1 VSQTDAQRLF
11 FALNP
16 PADVRRQVDRVRL
29 KVGPVDARPV
39 PAENLH
45 ITLAFLGRIENERLE
60 SLAGLMSQLPP
71 PHTSLILDRCGW
83 FKRARVGWIGCS
95 SVAEDILEFQG
106 KLVEMIRELELEL
119 DDRPWTP
126 HITVYRKMRTRPV
139 MVAFKPIRWDLD
151 SYDLMV
157 SEQRPGGVQYRSID
171 HRVAIG

>member
-1 VSQTDAQRLF
+1 MSQAEIQRLF

-29 KVGPVDARPV
+29 QVGLVDARPV
-39 PAENLH
+39 PVENLH
-45 ITLAFLGRIENERLE
+45 ITLAFLGRVENERLE
-60 SLAGLMSQLPP
+60 SLAEVMSQLPP
-71 PHTSLILDRCGW
+71 PYTSLNLDRCGW
-83 FKRARVGWIGCS
+83 FKQARVGWIGCS
-95 SVAEDILEFQG
+95 SVAEDILEFQA
-106 KLVEMIRELELEL
+106 KLVEMIRELGFEL

-139 MVAFKPIRWDLD
+139 MVPFKPIKWNLD